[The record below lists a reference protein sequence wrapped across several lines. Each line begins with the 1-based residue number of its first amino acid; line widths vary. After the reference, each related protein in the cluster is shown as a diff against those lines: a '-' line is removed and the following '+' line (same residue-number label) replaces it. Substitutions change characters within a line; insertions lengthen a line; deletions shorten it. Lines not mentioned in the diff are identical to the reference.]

1 VSDTLRVSFQVS
13 VPRAGISWSGAI
25 EKDLLNFTGETELS
39 LQDLRKILSA
49 IVTGATVEQVVSPK
63 ALDSSAADTLTSSS
77 AVSYAKFS
85 LQTEPRKS
93 PRRKTRLVCVSCGRT
108 FKGMG
113 VNQKYCHK
121 ADCRDVEL
129 RNIVDGVT
137 TRALKNYPA
146 KRVSPTPRTPAVCQ
160 HCGRSYMAYTK
171 LQKRCGKEDCRA
183 YASASRTLQQQW
195 RPQATLVAGQGV
207 ISGSCLT

>member
-13 VPRAGISWSGAI
+13 VPRAGISWSGVI

-49 IVTGATVEQVVSPK
+49 IVTGATVEQVVSTVPQSLLS
-63 ALDSSAADTLTSSS
+63 ALEDAAP
-77 AVSYAKFS
+77 S
-85 LQTEPRKS
+85 LKVKPRKS
-93 PRRKTRLVCVSCGRT
+93 PRRKTKLVCVSCGRP

-113 VNQKYCHK
+113 ITQKYCHK
-121 ADCRDVEL
+121 ADCKEVSL
-129 RNIVDGVT
+129 PNIAQIVT
-137 TRALKNYPA
+137 AHALKNYPK

-160 HCGRSYMAYTK
+160 QCGRSYVAYTK
-171 LQKRCGKEDCRA
+171 LQKRCGKADCHA
-183 YASASRTLQQQW
+183 YATANRTLQQQW

>member
-25 EKDLLNFTGETELS
+25 EKDFLNFTGETELS
-39 LQDLRKILSA
+39 LEDLRKILA
-49 IVTGATVEQVVSPK
+49 TIVSGPSVT
-63 ALDSSAADTLTSSS
+63 TSSYAFEDFEEDAPVS
-77 AVSYAKFS
+77 KQRAVEAA
-85 LQTEPRKS
+85 LQTKPRKS
-93 PRRKTRLVCVSCGRT
+93 PRRKTKLICVSCGRS

-137 TRALKNYPA
+137 ARALKNYPA
-146 KRVSPTPRTPAVCQ
+146 KRVSPTPRTSAVCQ

-171 LQKRCGKEDCRA
+171 LQKRCGKADCRA
-183 YASASRTLQQQW
+183 YAAASRTLQQQW